1 MKNIVVSVLVGVIL
15 TLLFAHMYDSAV
27 NASTFQSPL
36 QTPTAQPDPDPDPG
50 DGDGGTVDFPDIEF
64 DMTIMAVIAGLVQ
77 MSKQLGVKGNGSLVV
92 SMVLGLALGGSSVL
106 AAGGTPSDFAGWFGV
121 LIIGLAYGLST
132 SGLYLLAKT
141 YRPGMGS

>member
-1 MKNIVVSVLVGVIL
+1 MSRKSKMGVVAIMACM
-15 TLLFAHMYDSAV
+15 LLLLSAV
-27 NASTFQSPL
+27 SGSTATAFQSPL
-36 QTPTAQPDPDPDPG
+36 PTPEPDPVEG
-50 DGDGGTVDFPDIEF
+50 DNGDTVDFPDIEF

-106 AAGGTPSDFAGWFGV
+106 AANGTPSDFAGWFGV

-141 YRPGMGS
+141 YRPEAAS